1 VAAGEPAP
9 AKGRVHLIRE
19 VFIRVVSLVLAVA
32 FIVWGPAGNFIAGR
46 AFTITTTN
54 EVTYV
59 FYNWTVTLP
68 ISTQS
73 LNMQAWNTR
82 LLGDVRFA
90 TAPAYTNQYTINIET
105 TAPSNMFKLTPWS
118 MDETAQSGFDIEV
131 NDLLPNTYGIDYA
144 NIVVYIP
151 ADAHYSAI
159 VWNTIPLTTS
169 DPSLPGHKWNV
180 NFDNLTNAGIYFDQV
195 RIITDSG
202 AITSTGIRASEG
214 YFQTNSGPITGEYTI
229 PTDQLVFNQT
239 GVGS

>member
-1 VAAGEPAP
+1 
-9 AKGRVHLIRE
+9 
-19 VFIRVVSLVLAVA
+19 
-32 FIVWGPAGNFIAGR
+32 
-46 AFTITTTN
+46 
-54 EVTYV
+54 
-59 FYNWTVTLP
+59 
-68 ISTQS
+68 
-73 LNMQAWNTR
+73 
-82 LLGDVRFA
+82 
-90 TAPAYTNQYTINIET
+90 
-105 TAPSNMFKLTPWS
+105 
-118 MDETAQSGFDIEV
+118 
-131 NDLLPNTYGIDYA
+131 
-144 NIVVYIP
+144 VVYIP

-202 AITSTGIRASEG
+202 AITSTVSDTILRVMPLSEADIQGIRASEG